1 MNNTIKA
8 LLLLL
13 FLGVCIITTHA
24 QTVLQQ
30 KTHLAREGDVTLKQE
45 LQYKSPGRNGRN
57 VIWDFSELSVSN
69 SGYQESFTGS
79 LDSILIKVSPRSK
92 YEYRL
97 VGDSLSSVGYETP
110 TLQIKYLLPELH
122 CRCPMFFGDSIF
134 SLYYS

>member
-45 LQYKSPGRNGRN
+45 LQYKSPGRNGYLFQ
-57 VIWDFSELSVSN
+57 IQDIKTLSPV
-69 SGYQESFTGS
+69 
-79 LDSILIKVSPRSK
+79 LLIL
-92 YEYRL
+92 Y
-97 VGDSLSSVGYETP
+97 
-110 TLQIKYLLPELH
+110 
-122 CRCPMFFGDSIF
+122 
-134 SLYYS
+134 